1 MNDLHN
7 RTVPEHTKIENAVTR
22 RRCGG
27 PNGQVL
33 RANGGMIG
41 RSGSR
46 RDVPSHRSGRP
57 PDRARQLMGI
67 EPGQSPGSHRKD
79 RRNDPNYRLDRIR
92 SDWKTAVPHHQRCL

>member
-33 RANGGMIG
+33 RANGGI
-41 RSGSR
+41 
-46 RDVPSHRSGRP
+46 
-57 PDRARQLMGI
+57 I
-67 EPGQSPGSHRKD
+67 
-79 RRNDPNYRLDRIR
+79 
-92 SDWKTAVPHHQRCL
+92 